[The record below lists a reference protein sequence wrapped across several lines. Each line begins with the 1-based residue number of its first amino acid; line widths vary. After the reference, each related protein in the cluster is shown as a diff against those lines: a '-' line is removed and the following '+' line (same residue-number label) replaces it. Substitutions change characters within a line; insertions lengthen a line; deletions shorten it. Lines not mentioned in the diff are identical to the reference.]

1 MVLEHVEGPCSLLL
15 TYVQKL
21 DRLDSFQTW

>member
-21 DRLDSFQTW
+21 DCLDSFQIC